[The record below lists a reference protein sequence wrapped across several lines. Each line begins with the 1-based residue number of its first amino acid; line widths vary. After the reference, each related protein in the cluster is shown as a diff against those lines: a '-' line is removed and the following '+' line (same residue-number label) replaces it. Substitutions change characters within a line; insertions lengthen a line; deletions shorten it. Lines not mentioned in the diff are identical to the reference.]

1 MKIFIVE
8 DEELAVKKLKK
19 TLQTVDEDATV
30 VGEADSIKSSV
41 SWLENNPDPDL
52 ILMDIELAD
61 GQSFE
66 IFNQTQV
73 KSPVIFITSYDE
85 YALKA
90 FKVNSIDYLLK
101 PVQKE
106 DLEAALDKYRSMK
119 KVYAAET
126 PKANIDFDGLVKE
139 LQQKLQLKEYRKRFL
154 VKHAQ
159 KLVSVE
165 TDEIAYFFSDGRLNF
180 FKTYDNRK
188 FVVDYTMDE
197 LAEMLDP
204 DKYYRISRSYF
215 ISVNS
220 VEQIHDYFGNRLL
233 LYLKPNAEKEAIV
246 SREKVTEFKKW
257 LGK

>member
-19 TLQTVDEDATV
+19 TLQTVDDSAEV
-30 VGEADSIKSSV
+30 VGEADSIRSSV
-41 SWLENNPDPDL
+41 AWLENNPDPDL

-66 IFNQTQV
+66 IFNLTQV

-90 FKVNSIDYLLK
+90 FKVNSVDYLLK

-119 KVYAAET
+119 KVYAPEA
-126 PKANIDFDGLVKE
+126 PKANLDFEGLVKE
-139 LQQKLQLKEYRKRFL
+139 LQQKLQLKEFRKRFL

-180 FKTYDNRK
+180 FKTFDNRK

-204 DKYYRISRSYF
+204 DKYYRISRSFF

-233 LYLKPNAEKEAIV
+233 LYLKPNSDKEAIV